1 MTLEEKRELRMECL
15 RLAVENGTPVD
26 IKDPIP
32 LANTYYLWV
41 ISDLEPAQTGQKPPP
56 MRKR

>member
-1 MTLEEKRELRMECL
+1 MTLEDKRELRMECL

-26 IKDPIP
+26 VSDPIP

-41 ISDLEPAQTGQKPPP
+41 ISEEPELPGQKSPPG
-56 MRKR
+56 RKR